1 MNIQEHLNLVRNLIN
16 ERLGEIEGTPL
27 YHFTSTPRAIKII
40 MNNALKAGSNVSGD
54 YLDIDKRLANSK
66 DQKAISFSRDKNMEP
81 DSSLGMGSDEILED
95 NDVIFVLDRDRL
107 KTKYKVEPFDYDGV
121 DPYYTSKGKNPER
134 EERVL
139 SAEIK
144 PLSFYV
150 TDIIYK
156 GNNKEVQ
163 KLIDWYLDK

>member
-81 DSSLGMGSDEILED
+81 DASLGMGSDEILED

>member
-16 ERLGEIEGTPL
+16 ERLGEIEGIPL

-54 YLDIDKRLANSK
+54 NLEIDKRLANSK
-66 DQKAISFSRDKNMEP
+66 DQRAISFSRDKNMQP
-81 DSSLGMGSDEILED
+81 DSSLGMGADEILED
-95 NDVIFVLDRDRL
+95 NDVIFVLDRDKLR
-107 KTKYKVEPFDYDGV
+107 TKYKVEPFD
-121 DPYYTSKGKNPER
+121 PYFDSKGKNPER

-163 KLIDWYLDK
+163 KLIDWYLGK